1 MKNPPVRSEAEL
13 NRLVRINRWVLRLS
27 RHWLV
32 IALLFLFLY
41 IGLSLTAPVLMK
53 AGAEGPANLIYT
65 IYSPLCHQFAFRSW
79 FFFGDQLTYP
89 REVAGSDLTPF
100 EVYAARDPHFAG
112 LDLYQ
117 WTADLQL
124 QSRSFKGNEEMG
136 YKTAL
141 CERDVAIYG
150 MMALAGVA
158 FIFVRK
164 RLRPA
169 PVWLYVLLGLGP
181 IGLDGFSQLLS
192 YPPFELWPVR
202 ETLPIYR
209 LLTGMMFGLMNIWL
223 AFPYLE
229 MSMRDTAD
237 AVEAKLA
244 QAEQRLS
251 ELRARS
257 IG

>member
-1 MKNPPVRSEAEL
+1 MSNPPVRSEAEL
-13 NRLVRINRWVLRLS
+13 KRLVRANRWVLRLS

-32 IALLFLFLY
+32 IALVFLFLY
-41 IGLSLTAPVLMK
+41 VGLSLSTPVLME

-65 IYSPLCHQFAFRSW
+65 LYSPLCHQFAFRSW
-79 FFFGDQLTYP
+79 FFFGAQLTYP
-89 REVAGSDLTPF
+89 REVAGSGLASF
-100 EVYAARDPHFAG
+100 EGYAARDPHFAG
-112 LDLYQ
+112 LDLTQ

-124 QSRSFKGNEEMG
+124 KARSFKGNAEMG

-141 CERDVAIYG
+141 CERDTAIYG
-150 MMALAGVA
+150 TMALAGVA

-192 YPPFELWPVR
+192 YPPFELWPIR
-202 ETLPIYR
+202 ETLPAYR
-209 LLTGMMFGLMNIWL
+209 LLTGMTFGLMNIWL

-237 AVEAKLA
+237 AVETKLA
-244 QAEQRLS
+244 QAEQRLN

-257 IG
+257 LS